1 MRTRAVTPALLVLL
15 AGVFA
20 FAQSDP
26 PGTLQITAL
35 PSQGVV
41 AGQNYTLPLA
51 ATGGSTPYTWSLIQG
66 VLPPGLKLHPHTGK
80 ISGMATTPGEY
91 HFTLQVVDATVP
103 SLQAQRELTIQVIAG
118 LTIQWK
124 ETPAVH
130 GTAVS
135 GSAIVTN
142 QTANDFDLTV
152 VIVAVNKI
160 GRATTLGYQ
169 HFKLAAQTSSPVIPF
184 GSSPGPGTYYVR
196 ADAVAHR
203 TGHQHVYRSSLQ
215 TSDGIQVTQF

>member
-1 MRTRAVTPALLVLL
+1 MLVFL
-15 AGVFA
+15 AGLFA
-20 FAQSDP
+20 FGQADP

-35 PSQGVV
+35 PAQGVV

-51 ATGGSTPYTWSLIQG
+51 ATGGSTPYTWSLVQG
-66 VLPPGLKLHPHTGK
+66 ELPPGLKLHPHTGN

-91 HFTLQVVDATVP
+91 HFVIRVVDSTVP
-103 SLQAQRELTIQVIAG
+103 HLQAQRELTIQVIVG
-118 LTIQWK
+118 LKIEWK
-124 ETPAVH
+124 ETPGVH

-160 GRATTLGYQ
+160 GRATSLGYQ
-169 HFKLAAQTSSPVIPF
+169 HFKLAAQSSSPVIPF
-184 GSSPGPGTYYVR
+184 SSNPGPGSYYVR
-196 ADAVAHR
+196 LDAIAHR
-203 TGHQHVYRSSLQ
+203 VGRQHEHIYRASLQ
-215 TSDGIQVTQF
+215 TSDPLHVTQF